1 MTLRMDGLEVECV
14 IGDLPGER
22 ERPQRL
28 LVDAELEV
36 SDRAAESDDL
46 ADAADYAALAE
57 RIRAA
62 LVGAKCRLIE
72 RAARIA
78 CDACLADGHV
88 VAARVSVTK
97 RGAVPGLASA
107 TAVCDSVRPDRQTDR

>member
-1 MTLRMDGLEVECV
+1 MTLRLEDLEVECV
-14 IGDLPGER
+14 IGDLLGER

-28 LVDAELEV
+28 RVDIELDV
-36 SDRAAESDDL
+36 SERAAETDDL
-46 ADAADYAALAE
+46 ADAADYASLAE
-57 RIRAA
+57 RIRGA
-62 LVGAKCRLIE
+62 LVAAKCRLIE

-88 VAARVSVTK
+88 IAARVFVTK

-107 TAVCDSVRPDRQTDR
+107 TAVCGGVRPGRS

>member
-1 MTLRMDGLEVECV
+1 MTLRLDGLEVECV
-14 IGDLPGER
+14 IGDLPCER
-22 ERPQRL
+22 ERTQRL
-28 LVDAELEV
+28 RVDAELEV
-36 SDRAAESDDL
+36 SGRAAETDDL

-57 RIRAA
+57 RVRAA
-62 LVGAKCRLIE
+62 LVAAKCRLIE

-78 CDACLADGHV
+78 CDACLADVHV

-107 TAVCDSVRPDRQTDR
+107 TAVCDGVRPGRQAGR